1 MKLSFELGQRIEVDI
16 GPIAH
21 GGHCVARHDGQV
33 IFVRH
38 ALPNERVVVEVTSL
52 AKNFA
57 RGDAV
62 KIIEP
67 SPDRVNA
74 PCRYSGDCGGCD
86 FQHVAIAAQ
95 RKLKAAVITEQ
106 FHRLAKIEIAVV
118 VEEIA
123 NEFDDQGLGLHWRT
137 RVAFLA
143 DNQGSLGL
151 RRNHSHDLVLIESC
165 PISVPSIA
173 NTQVLA
179 RRWPPHATVQ
189 VIASNTGDEVVIVK
203 NEAGGQEILGSSQVD
218 QKVLG
223 RTFKVA
229 ADGFWQ
235 VHPAAPKVLSE
246 AVIDSLSPIPG
257 DHALDL
263 YAGAGLFTG
272 ALLSRIGTTGRI
284 DLVESSTSGV
294 ADAKVNFGQSAN
306 VMIHHGEVLR
316 VLGVLQEMQKGGA
329 VDIAV
334 LDPPR
339 AGAGAKVLGALCALK
354 PRRIAY
360 VACDPAALARDTAY
374 LRDLGYFLADI
385 RAFDLFPMTHHVECV
400 ATFGPVLD
408 AG

>member
-1 MKLSFELGQRIEVDI
+1 MKLSFEIGQLIEVVI

-21 GGHCVARHDGQV
+21 GGHCVARHEGQV

-38 ALPNERVVVEVTSL
+38 ALPNERVVVEVTSV

-62 KIIEP
+62 RIIES

-74 PCRYSGDCGGCD
+74 PCRYAGNCGGCD
-86 FQHVAIAAQ
+86 FQHVSISAQ

-106 FHRLAKIEIAVV
+106 FHRLAKIEIAAD
-118 VEEIA
+118 VEEVA
-123 NEFDDQGLGLHWRT
+123 NEFDEERRGLHWRT

-143 DNQGSLGL
+143 DDEGLLGL
-151 RRNHSHDLVLIESC
+151 RRNHSHDLVRIESC
-165 PISVPSIA
+165 LIAVPSMA
-173 NTQVLA
+173 TTQTLA
-179 RRWPPHATVQ
+179 RRWPPGSAVQ
-189 VIASNTGDEVVIVK
+189 VTVSNTGNEVVIVK
-203 NEAGGQEILGSSQVD
+203 NEAGGQEILGVPQVD
-218 QKVLG
+218 QKVLD
-223 RTFKVA
+223 RIFRVA

-246 AVIDSLSPIPG
+246 AVIDSLSPVAG
-257 DHALDL
+257 DSGLDL

-284 DLVESSTSGV
+284 DLVESSTPGV
-294 ADAKVNFGQSAN
+294 ADAKVNFAHSAN
-306 VMIHHGEVLR
+306 VTIHHGEVLR
-316 VLGVLQEMQKGGA
+316 VLQAMEKRGG

-339 AGAGAKVLGALCALK
+339 AGAGAKVLRALCALR
-354 PRRIAY
+354 PRRVAY
-360 VACDPAALARDTAY
+360 VACDPAALARDAAY
-374 LRDLGYFLADI
+374 LRDLGYFLIDI

>member
-1 MKLSFELGQRIEVDI
+1 VKLSLELGQLIEVDI

-21 GGHCVARHDGQV
+21 GGHCVARHNGQV

-38 ALPNERVVVEVTSL
+38 TLPNERVIVEVTSL

-62 KIIEP
+62 RIIDP
-67 SPDRVNA
+67 SPDRVSSH
-74 PCRYSGDCGGCD
+74 CRYAGVCGGCD
-86 FQHVAIAAQ
+86 FQHVSIAAQ

-106 FHRLAKIEIAVV
+106 FHRLAKMELVVV

-123 NEFDDQGLGLHWRT
+123 NEFDQEGLGLHWRS
-137 RVAFLA
+137 RVAFVA
-143 DNQGSLGL
+143 DDEGSLGL
-151 RRNHSHDLVLIESC
+151 RRNHSHNLVLIESC
-165 PISVPSIA
+165 PIAIPSHA
-173 NTQVLA
+173 STQVLA

-189 VIASNTGDEVVIVK
+189 VIVSNTGDEVIMVK
-203 NEAGGQEILGSSQVD
+203 SEAGGEEILGVPRVD
-218 QKVLG
+218 QTVLG

-229 ADGFWQ
+229 AGGFWQ
-235 VHPAAPKVLSE
+235 VHPAAPQVLSE
-246 AVIDSLSPIPG
+246 AVIDSLSPVSG
-257 DHALDL
+257 DHVLDL

-272 ALLSRIGTTGRI
+272 ALLSRIGATGRI
-284 DLVESSTSGV
+284 ELVESSTSGV
-294 ADAKVNFGQSAN
+294 ADAKVNFGHSAN
-306 VMIHHGEVLR
+306 VTIHHDEVLR
-316 VLGVLQEMQKGGA
+316 VLHGRQKGDT
-329 VDIAV
+329 VDLAV

-339 AGAGAKVLGALCALK
+339 AGAGAKVLGALCALR
-354 PRRIAY
+354 PRRVAY

-374 LRDLGYFLADI
+374 LRDLGYFLIDI

>member
-1 MKLSFELGQRIEVDI
+1 MKVSLELGQLIEVDI

-38 ALPNERVVVEVTSL
+38 TLPNERVIVEVTSL

-62 KIIEP
+62 RIIDP
-67 SPDRVNA
+67 SPDRVSP
-74 PCRYSGDCGGCD
+74 PCRYAGVCGGCD
-86 FQHVAIAAQ
+86 FQHVSISAQ
-95 RKLKAAVITEQ
+95 RILKAAVITEQ
-106 FHRLAKIEIAVV
+106 FHRLAKMELAVV

-123 NEFDDQGLGLHWRT
+123 NEFDQEGLGLHWRT

-143 DNQGSLGL
+143 DDEGRLGL
-151 RRNHSHDLVLIESC
+151 RRNHSHDLVRIESC
-165 PISVPSIA
+165 LIAVPSIA
-173 NTQVLA
+173 TTQTLA
-179 RRWPPHATVQ
+179 QRWPPGSVVQ
-189 VIASNTGDEVVIVK
+189 VTVSNTGDEVVIVK
-203 NEAGGQEILGSSQVD
+203 NEAGGEEILGSPQVD
-218 QKVLG
+218 QTVLG
-223 RTFKVA
+223 HTFKVA
-229 ADGFWQ
+229 AGGFWQ
-235 VHPAAPKVLSE
+235 VHPAAPQVLSE
-246 AVIDSLSPIPG
+246 AVIDSLLPVSG
-257 DHALDL
+257 DHVLDL
-263 YAGAGLFTG
+263 YAGVGLFTG
-272 ALLSRIGTTGRI
+272 ALLSRIGTSGRI
-284 DLVESSTSGV
+284 DLVESSTSGI
-294 ADAKVNFGQSAN
+294 ADAKVNFAQSAN
-306 VMIHHGEVLR
+306 VTIHHGEVLR
-316 VLGVLQEMQKGGA
+316 MLEEMKKRGG

-339 AGAGAKVLGALCALK
+339 AGAGAKVLRALCALT

-374 LRDLGYFLADI
+374 LRDLGYFLVDI